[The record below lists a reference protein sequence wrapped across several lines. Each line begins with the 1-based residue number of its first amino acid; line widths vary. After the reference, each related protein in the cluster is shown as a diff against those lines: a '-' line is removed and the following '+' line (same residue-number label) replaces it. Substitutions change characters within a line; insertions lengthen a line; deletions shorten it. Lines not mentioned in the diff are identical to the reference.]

1 MAAVRNSRS
10 RHASFCWRY
19 PPSVTI
25 SLFCCVAANPN
36 VVPATELEPA
46 ASPSPAACVPFTV
59 SLLYCAP
66 IDVDAAMPDRLYDAV
81 PFRLAVYV
89 QKPYGFDVAFP

>member
-1 MAAVRNSRS
+1 M
-10 RHASFCWRY
+10 
-19 PPSVTI
+19 

-46 ASPSPAACVPFTV
+46 ASPSPAACVPFTA

-66 IDVDAAMPDRLYDAV
+66 MDVDAASDDRLYDAV
-81 PFRLAVYV
+81 
-89 QKPYGFDVAFP
+89 AFTLPV